1 MDYKLSLEQADNVLK
16 ILQENY
22 RVYAPI
28 TFKGEGLYSYTD
40 SIRYGEINSFSD
52 VEYKIKSQ
60 GSPKE
65 ILLPINHALSI
76 ESNGQKIDTI
86 KDIDNRNI
94 LIILRSC
101 DIHGITRIDKAFMN
115 DEFYRIRRDKVKFMV
130 MECPKSWDTCFCV
143 SLGTNTTDD
152 YSLGIKFAT
161 ESISIKVKDNE
172 FDKYF
177 NTGYAQENFEIRFA
191 TENETK
197 LNIPDL
203 EIWDKEAMDEVK
215 KLELWNEYKSRC
227 IGCGSCNMA
236 CLTCTCLS
244 KTKVNYSDNS
254 NLTET
259 RRVWSGCQLVK
270 SSALKNTSMAEVV
283 PARIRQRVL
292 DKFYRPKLSA
302 SNEQVCVGCGRCT
315 DVCPRF
321 INFSTTVNK
330 LSEELDNIHTKLGR
344 DK

>member
-1 MDYKLSLEQADNVLK
+1 MNYKLSLEQADNVLK

-40 SIRYGEINSFSD
+40 SIRYGEINSFKD

-65 ILLPINHALSI
+65 ILLPINHSLSI
-76 ESNGQKIDTI
+76 ESNGQTI
-86 KDIDNRNI
+86 NTVQDIDNRNI
-94 LIILRSC
+94 LILLRSC
-101 DIHGITRIDKAFMN
+101 DIHGINRIDKAFMN
-115 DEFYRIRRDKVKFMV
+115 DEFYRIRRDKVKFVV

-152 YSLGIKFAT
+152 YSLGIRFEE
-161 ESISIKVKDNE
+161 ESISIKVKDEE

-177 NTGYAQENFEIRFA
+177 KSGYPQEDFELMFA
-191 TENETK
+191 TENETQ
-197 LNIPDL
+197 LNIPNI
-203 EIWDKEAMDEVK
+203 EVWDKETMDEVK
-215 KLELWNEYKSRC
+215 KLDLWNEYKNRC

-236 CLTCTCLS
+236 CLTCTCLTKS
-244 KTKVNYSDNS
+244 KITYSDNA

-270 SSALKNTSMAEVV
+270 SSALKNKSMPEVV
-283 PARIRQRVL
+283 PARVRQRVL

-330 LSEELDNIHTKLGR
+330 LSKELDSIYTKLGR

>member
-1 MDYKLSLEQADNVLK
+1 MNYKLSLEQADNVLK
-16 ILQENY
+16 ELQENY
-22 RVYAPI
+22 RVYAPKA
-28 TFKGEGLYSYTD
+28 FKGEGLYSYTD

-52 VEYKIKSQ
+52 VEYKTKSQ

-76 ESNGQKIDTI
+76 ETNGQTI
-86 KDIDNRNI
+86 NTIQDIDNRNI

-101 DIHGITRIDKAFMN
+101 DIHGINRIDKAFMN

-143 SLGTNTTDD
+143 SLGTNTTDN
-152 YSLGIKFAT
+152 YSLGIRF
-161 ESISIKVKDNE
+161 ENENISIKVKDDT
-172 FDKYF
+172 FDRYF
-177 NTGYAQENFEIRFA
+177 NRGYAKEDFEMIFA

-197 LNIPDL
+197 LNIPEL
-203 EIWDKEAMDEVK
+203 EVWDKEAMDEVK
-215 KLELWNEYKSRC
+215 KLDLWNEYKSRC

-244 KTKVNYSDNS
+244 KTKVTYSDNS

-270 SSALKNTSMAEVV
+270 SSALKTKSMAEIV

-292 DKFYRPKLSA
+292 DKFYRPKLKA

-330 LSEELDNIHTKLGR
+330 LSEELDNIHNKLGR

>member
-1 MDYKLSLEQADNVLK
+1 MNYKLSLEQADNVLK

-40 SIRYGEINSFSD
+40 SIRYGEINSFKD

-65 ILLPINHALSI
+65 ILLPINHSLSI
-76 ESNGQKIDTI
+76 ESNGQTI
-86 KDIDNRNI
+86 NTIQDIDNRNI
-94 LIILRSC
+94 LILLRSC
-101 DIHGITRIDKAFMN
+101 DIHGINRIDKAFMN
-115 DEFYRIRRDKVKFMV
+115 DEFYRIRRDKVKFVV

-143 SLGTNTTDD
+143 SLGTNTTDN
-152 YSLGIKFAT
+152 YSLGIRFEE
-161 ESISIKVKDNE
+161 ESISIKVKDEE

-177 NTGYAQENFEIRFA
+177 KSGYSQEDFELIFA
-191 TENETK
+191 TENETQ
-197 LNIPDL
+197 LNIPNI
-203 EIWDKEAMDEVK
+203 EVWDKETMDEVK
-215 KLELWNEYKSRC
+215 KLDLWNEYKNRC

-236 CLTCTCLS
+236 CLTCTCLTKS
-244 KTKVNYSDNS
+244 KITYSDNA

-270 SSALKNTSMAEVV
+270 SSALKNKSMPEVV
-283 PARIRQRVL
+283 PARVRQRVL
-292 DKFYRPKLSA
+292 DKFYRPKLNS

-330 LSEELDNIHTKLGR
+330 LSKELDSIYTKLGR

>member
-1 MDYKLSLEQADNVLK
+1 MNYKLSLEQADSVLK
-16 ILQENY
+16 ELLENY
-22 RVYAPI
+22 RVYAPKA
-28 TFKGEGLYSYTD
+28 FKGEGLYSYTD
-40 SIRYGEINSFSD
+40 SIRYGEINSFSE
-52 VEYKIKSQ
+52 VEYEIKSQ

-65 ILLPINHALSI
+65 ILLPINHTLSI
-76 ESNGQKIDTI
+76 ETHGQTIDTI
-86 KDIDNRNI
+86 KDIDDRNI
-94 LIILRSC
+94 LILLHSC
-101 DIHGITRIDKAFMN
+101 DIHGINRIDKAFMN
-115 DEFYRIRRDKVKFMV
+115 DEYYRVRREKVKFMI

-152 YSLGIKFAT
+152 FSLGIRFN
-161 ESISIKVKDNE
+161 EDSLSIKVKDNS

-177 NTGYAQENFEIRFA
+177 NRGYEKEDFKIQFV

-197 LNIPDL
+197 LNIPNL
-203 EIWDKEAMDEVK
+203 EVWDKEAMDEVK
-215 KLELWNEYKSRC
+215 KLELWNEYKNRC

-244 KTKVNYSDNS
+244 KTKINYSDNA
-254 NLTET
+254 NITET

-270 SSALKNTSMAEVV
+270 SSALKNKSMAEVV

-292 DKFYRPKLSA
+292 DKFYRPKLDA

-321 INFSTTVNK
+321 INFTTTVNK
-330 LSEELDNIHTKLGR
+330 LSEEVDKIHTKLGR